1 MMGKS
6 ILDVMHE
13 TAKGLTDAGVMDIQ
27 TLRELGMLQEFDR
40 ADYLTTTE
48 DIKLYLEA
56 WGGEEGDNLELLQL
70 MLEDSVKAVIKLRQE
85 QGEHDGRTI

>member
-1 MMGKS
+1 MGKS